1 MELAPTSRA
10 FDRLMGRPSPPMH
23 VGHCEVLAERAV
35 GDDVDGT
42 FPGIVASV
50 EGDLVRVVYALG
62 DEDGTLVESTLH
74 VDQVRQLVGRPA
86 AT

>member
-1 MELAPTSRA
+1 MR
-10 FDRLMGRPSPPMH
+10 
-23 VGHCEVLAERAV
+23 VGHCNVLAERAV

-62 DEDGTLVESTLH
+62 DEEATLVESVLH
-74 VDQVRQLVGRPA
+74 VDQVRQIAGQPPA
-86 AT
+86 R